1 MNNPITD
8 FYKATIGP
16 ELAGLIEKAMDK
28 ERDRI
33 IQIIESLE
41 PSDCCWQYHSG
52 HLAKSD
58 IIKTIQ
64 ESN

>member
-1 MNNPITD
+1 MNNPITE

>member
-1 MNNPITD
+1 MNNPITE

-28 ERDRI
+28 ERNRI

-41 PSDCCWQYHSG
+41 PSDCCWEYHSG

>member
-1 MNNPITD
+1 MNNPITE

-41 PSDCCWQYHSG
+41 PSDCCWEYHSG

>member
-33 IQIIESLE
+33 IQIIDSLE

>member
-1 MNNPITD
+1 MNNPMTE

-41 PSDCCWQYHSG
+41 PSDCCWEYHSG

>member
-1 MNNPITD
+1 MNNPITE

-33 IQIIESLE
+33 IKIIESLE
-41 PSDCCWQYHSG
+41 PSDCCWEYHSG

>member
-1 MNNPITD
+1 MNNPITE

-41 PSDCCWQYHSG
+41 PSDCCWEYHSG
-52 HLAKSD
+52 HVAKSD